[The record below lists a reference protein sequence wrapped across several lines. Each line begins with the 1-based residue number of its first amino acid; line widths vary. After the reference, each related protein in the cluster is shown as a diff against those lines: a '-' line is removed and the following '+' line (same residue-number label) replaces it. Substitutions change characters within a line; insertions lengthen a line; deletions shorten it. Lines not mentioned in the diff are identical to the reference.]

1 MTGFFIKRIG
11 ALMVLTIGL
20 LNSYS
25 QQGISPRVIREYPS
39 AITRK
44 VYLNLLAKVPVAEQL
59 QIWMADQY
67 VWQDSVLQSVFILDD
82 NINAEKLNRMAD
94 STNWVIEYKLISM
107 LGEKELAMFRKS
119 KENERPYAIPVLN
132 GIIYMDT
139 EMDSQFGKAIQIG
152 QNLNLKDSQYLQLIN
167 SSRELKSKM
176 IYSKSHPDS
185 GFFDRPA
192 FESEKLAQILSEKQ
206 YNELLVSLN
215 LDDCI
220 QKAKYAWYDIKNMG
234 LSKKFNP
241 DSTFK
246 NITMYYMLREHIT
259 SRYAYE
265 KEKRAQMLGA
275 LKTPEPLIALQEA
288 KSAVRS
294 KLSKYAW

>member
-1 MTGFFIKRIG
+1 
-11 ALMVLTIGL
+11 
-20 LNSYS
+20 
-25 QQGISPRVIREYPS
+25 
-39 AITRK
+39 
-44 VYLNLLAKVPVAEQL
+44 
-59 QIWMADQY
+59 
-67 VWQDSVLQSVFILDD
+67 
-82 NINAEKLNRMAD
+82 
-94 STNWVIEYKLISM
+94 
-107 LGEKELAMFRKS
+107 
-119 KENERPYAIPVLN
+119 
-132 GIIYMDT
+132 MDT